1 MDGLLGQVAARA
13 LGGEAWY
20 VIAMVAALGAVLW
33 WRLPQAERGSVYGTL
48 VLWAAAFATQWAAAL
63 VAELGYERSGA
74 IMREVAM
81 VAGGLAIIRLWGF
94 TVFRVILPLLRLE
107 PTRFLEDVVVTLA
120 YLGWFFVRL
129 RFAGLDLGSLVAT
142 SAVITAV
149 IAFSMQDTLGNVLG
163 GLALQADRSIAVGDW
178 IKLDD
183 LSGRVV
189 QIGWRST
196 LIETR
201 NWETVV
207 VPNSVL
213 MKNRFAVLGRRTG
226 QPQQWRRWIW
236 FNIGYEHPPSRVIE
250 VAERSVAEA
259 EINNVARL
267 PLPSCVLMDFEPSSG
282 RYALRYWLT
291 NLEADDPTDTRVRV
305 HVLAALQ
312 RAGIRIAVPEY
323 NIHTVSEDEAH
334 RSAVRGREMERRLA
348 ALHAVDVFRSLTEAE
363 LLRAA
368 EGLTYSPFAA
378 GDVIT
383 RQGADAHWLY
393 LLVAG
398 EAEVF
403 VEHDDDSTRTPIG
416 VIMPPAF
423 FGEMSLLTGEPR
435 TATVTARTDCECYR
449 LDKATF
455 GAILKGRPAL
465 AEQIAPVL
473 EQRRR
478 SRELA
483 LASRGVATSAAAGED
498 LLSKVRRFFGL

>member
-1 MDGLLGQVAARA
+1 MDGFLGQVAARA
-13 LGGEAWY
+13 LSGEAWY
-20 VIAMVAALGAVLW
+20 VITMVATLGVVLW
-33 WRLPQAERGSVYGTL
+33 WRLPLAERGSVYGTL
-48 VLWAAAFATQWAAAL
+48 VFWAAAFATQWAAAL
-63 VAELGYERSGA
+63 VAELGHDHAGA
-74 IMREVAM
+74 IMREVAL
-81 VAGGLAIIRLWGF
+81 VGGGLAIIRLWGF
-94 TVFRVILPLLRLE
+94 TVFRVILPLVRLR
-107 PTRFLEDVVVTLA
+107 PTRFLEDVVVTIA

-129 RFAGLDLGSLVAT
+129 RFAGLDLSSLVAT

-178 IKLDD
+178 VKVDD
-183 LSGRVV
+183 VSGRVV

-213 MKNRFAVLGRRTG
+213 MKNRFSVLGRRTG

-236 FNIGYEHPPSRVIE
+236 FSVAYEHPPSRVIE

-267 PLPSCVLMDFEPSSG
+267 PLPSCVLMDFEPAAG

-291 NLEADDPTDTRVRV
+291 NIEADDPTDTRVRV

-323 NIHTVSEDEAH
+323 SIHTVSEDEEH
-334 RSAVRGREMERRLA
+334 RTVVRGREMERRLA
-348 ALHAVDVFRSLTEAE
+348 ALHAVDVFSSLTEAE
-363 LLRAA
+363 LTRAA

-378 GDVIT
+378 GDIIT

-403 VEHDDDSTRTPIG
+403 VEHVDDSTRTPIG
-416 VIMPPAF
+416 VITPPAF

-435 TATVTARTDCECYR
+435 TATVIARTDCECYR

-455 GAILKGRPAL
+455 GSILKGRPEL

-478 SRELA
+478 SREMA
-483 LASRGVATSAAAGED
+483 LASRGVAAGAAGGED

>member
-1 MDGLLGQVAARA
+1 MESV
-13 LGGEAWY
+13 LGGDFWW
-20 VIAMVAALGAVLW
+20 VVAMVLALGAVLW
-33 WRLPQAERGSVYGTL
+33 WRLPAEQRPSVWHTL
-48 VLWAAAFATQWAAAL
+48 VFWAATVVVQLAGAL
-63 VAELGYERSGA
+63 AVELGEPRAGA
-74 IMREVAM
+74 ILRDVGI
-81 VAGGLAIIRLWGF
+81 VAGGLAVIRLWGF
-94 TVFRVILPLLRLE
+94 LAFRVLLPLVRIAH
-107 PTRFLEDVVVTLA
+107 TRFLEDIVVSLA
-120 YLGWFFVRL
+120 YLAWFFVQLRL
-129 RFAGLDLGSLVAT
+129 AGLELGSLVAT

-163 GLALQADRSIAVGDW
+163 GLALQADRSVAVGDW
-178 IKLDD
+178 IKVDD

-189 QIGWRST
+189 EIGWRST

-213 MKNRFAVLGRRTG
+213 MKNRFSVLGRRSG
-226 QPQQWRRWIW
+226 RPLQWRRWIW
-236 FNIGYEHPPSRVIE
+236 FSVAYEHPPSRVIE
-250 VAERSVAEA
+250 VAERAVAEA

-267 PLPSCVLMDFEPSSG
+267 PLPSCVLMDFDAGSG

-291 NLEADDPTDTRVRV
+291 NIEADDPTDSRVRV

-312 RAGIRIAVPEY
+312 RAGIRVAVPEY
-323 NIHTVSEDEAH
+323 SIHTVSEDEQH
-334 RSAVRGREMERRLA
+334 QRAVKDREMERRMA

-363 LLRAA
+363 LTRAA

-378 GDVIT
+378 GDLIT
-383 RQGADAHWLY
+383 RQGAEAHWLY

-403 VEHDDDSTRTPIG
+403 VEHDDDTTRTPIG
-416 VIMPPAF
+416 VITPPAF

-455 GAILKGRPAL
+455 GEILKARPEL
-465 AEQIAPVL
+465 AEHIAPVL

-478 SRELA
+478 SRAEA
-483 LASRGVATSAAAGED
+483 LASRGVVPSTAAGED

>member
-1 MDGLLGQVAARA
+1 MDGFLGQTADLAMS
-13 LGGEAWY
+13 GEAWS
-20 VIAMVAALGAVLW
+20 VVAMVAVLGAVLW
-33 WRLPQAERGSVYGTL
+33 WRLPPSQRGSVWHTL
-48 VLWAAAFATQWAAAL
+48 VLWLLTVAAL
-63 VAELGYERSGA
+63 WVAAGLATIGYERAGA
-74 IMREVAM
+74 VLREGALV
-81 VAGGLAIIRLWGF
+81 VGGIAVIRLWGF
-94 TVFRVILPLLRLE
+94 FLFRLLLPRFGIE
-107 PTRFLEDVVVTLA
+107 HTRFIEDVVVTLA
-120 YLGWFFVRL
+120 YLAWFFVRL

-142 SAVITAV
+142 SAVLTAV

-163 GLALQADRSIAVGDW
+163 GLALQADRSVAVGDW
-178 IKLDD
+178 IKVDD

-189 QIGWRST
+189 EIGWRST

-213 MKNRFAVLGRRTG
+213 MKNRFSVLGRRSG
-226 QPQQWRRWIW
+226 QSQQWRRWIR
-236 FNIGYEHPPSRVIE
+236 FSVGYEHPPSRVIE
-250 VAERSVAEA
+250 VAERAVAEA

-267 PLPSCVLMDFEPSSG
+267 PLPSCVLVELEPSGGS
-282 RYALRYWLT
+282 YALRYWLT
-291 NLEADDPTDTRVRV
+291 NIEADDPTDSRVRV

-312 RAGIRIAVPEY
+312 RAGIRIAAMEY
-323 NIHTVSEDEAH
+323 SIHTVSEDEAH
-334 RSAVRGREMERRLA
+334 RSAVRGRELERRLA
-348 ALHAVDVFRSLTEAE
+348 ALRQIDLFRSLTDQE
-363 LLRAA
+363 LAQAA
-368 EGLTYSPFAA
+368 EGLTYAPFAA

-383 RQGADAHWLY
+383 RQGAEAHWLY
-393 LLVAG
+393 ILVGG

-416 VIMPPAF
+416 VITPPMF

-449 LDKATF
+449 LDKQSF
-455 GAILKGRPAL
+455 GRILKARPAL

-483 LASRGVATSAAAGED
+483 LASRGVTAANAGNDD
-498 LLSKVRRFFGL
+498 LLTRVRRFFGL